1 MSWSERQRRMLAAMG
16 VRLWAPAP
24 GATAT
29 PAATSGDAASSAT
42 SGAESSA
49 AAVAERPASA
59 SAPMPVA
66 APVARAPVPVPVP
79 ASAPVARP
87 PAPGPA
93 RATPAVAAAAAP
105 AAESDP
111 VLAERAAT
119 IATLA
124 WGPLQD
130 AVASC
135 TACGLCESRRQT
147 VFGVGHA
154 QADWMIVGEAP
165 GEQEDLQGEPF
176 VGPAG
181 QLLDQM
187 LRAVGQSRRAAS
199 GEGRE
204 DDQAGD
210 PATRVFIANTL
221 KCRPPRNRNPE
232 PGEMARCEPFL
243 KRQVA
248 LVQPKLILLMGR
260 FAVKQLLQSD
270 DAIGKLRGRVHR
282 YEGIPVI
289 VTYHPAYLLRNL
301 PEKAKAWEDLC
312 LAKATVDAA

>member
-1 MSWSERQRRMLAAMG
+1 MSWSDRQRRMLAAMG
-16 VRLWAPAP
+16 VRLWSPVAAPAAP
-24 GATAT
+24 AEASTAT
-29 PAATSGDAASSAT
+29 
-42 SGAESSA
+42 
-49 AAVAERPASA
+49 AVAERP
-59 SAPMPVA
+59 VE
-66 APVARAPVPVPVP
+66 APVARAPAPAPVP
-79 ASAPVARP
+79 APPVRP
-87 PAPGPA
+87 PAPVRAPA
-93 RATPAVAAAAAP
+93 AMAAAP
-105 AAESDP
+105 QESPADP
-111 VLAERAAT
+111 VIAERAAH
-119 IATLA
+119 IATLG

-165 GEQEDLQGEPF
+165 GEQEDQQGEPF

-210 PATRVFIANTL
+210 PARRVFIANTL

-232 PGEMARCEPFL
+232 PDEMARCEPFL

-260 FAVKQLLQSD
+260 FAVKQLLKSD

-282 YEGIPVI
+282 YEGIPVV

-312 LAKATVDAA
+312 LAKATADAA

>member
-1 MSWSERQRRMLAAMG
+1 VVAVAVTR
-16 VRLWAPAP
+16 VP
-24 GATAT
+24 AT
-29 PAATSGDAASSAT
+29 P
-42 SGAESSA
+42 
-49 AAVAERPASA
+49 
-59 SAPMPVA
+59 PV
-66 APVARAPVPVPVP
+66 
-79 ASAPVARP
+79 RP
-87 PAPGPA
+87 PAPVPA
-93 RATPAVAAAAAP
+93 PATSTLAAAATALR
-105 AAESDP
+105 ETLSDP
-111 VLAERAAT
+111 LLAERAAT
-119 IATLA
+119 IATLG

-154 QADWMIVGEAP
+154 QADWMVVGEAP
-165 GEQEDLQGEPF
+165 GEQEDQAGEPF

-187 LRAVGQSRRAAS
+187 LRAVGQSRLAAS

-210 PATRVFIANTL
+210 PARRVFIANTL

-232 PGEMARCEPFL
+232 PEEMTRCEPFL
-243 KRQVA
+243 KRQVT

-260 FAVKQLLQSD
+260 FAVKQLLKSD

-312 LAKATVDAA
+312 LAKATADAT

>member
-16 VRLWAPAP
+16 VRLWSPAA
-24 GATAT
+24 GAT
-29 PAATSGDAASSAT
+29 P
-42 SGAESSA
+42 
-49 AAVAERPASA
+49 
-59 SAPMPVA
+59 PV
-66 APVARAPVPVPVP
+66 
-79 ASAPVARP
+79 
-87 PAPGPA
+87 
-93 RATPAVAAAAAP
+93 AAAAP
-105 AAESDP
+105 AETAVAERVVEAPVAQERPAAPVPAPAAPPVRPPAPAPARAPTTIAAAAASMQEALADP
-111 VLAERAAT
+111 ALAERAAH

-124 WGPLQD
+124 WGPLHD
-130 AVASC
+130 AVAAC

-154 QADWMIVGEAP
+154 QADWMIIGEAP
-165 GEQEDLQGEPF
+165 GEQEDQQGEPF

-187 LRAVGQSRRAAS
+187 LRAVGQSRRADS

-210 PATRVFIANTL
+210 PARRVFIANTL

-232 PGEMARCEPFL
+232 PDELARCEPFL

-248 LVQPKLILLMGR
+248 LVQPKLILVMGR
-260 FAVKQLLQSD
+260 FAVKQLLKSD
-270 DAIGKLRGRVHR
+270 EAIGKLRGRVHR

-289 VTYHPAYLLRNL
+289 VTYHPAYLLRNM
-301 PEKAKAWEDLC
+301 PDKAKAWEDLC
-312 LAKATVDAA
+312 LAKATADAA